1 MMFAMCQMYP
11 VARRRQLANRRRAE
25 ERAEERA
32 AREKEAREQA
42 TRDAKAAAPTIPFVV
57 LELTGRELH
66 ITTLSLLH
74 TVDELKQVVAV
85 ATGGQVE
92 QMQLVLKHKLLGDG
106 RMTLGDCGVVV
117 GSTVN
122 LAMKSVG
129 IEEAVPL
136 EGQP

>member
-32 AREKEAREQA
+32 
-42 TRDAKAAAPTIPFVV
+42 RDAKAAAPTIPFVV
-57 LELTGRELH
+57 LELTGKELH

-74 TVDELKQVVAV
+74 TVDELKQAVAV

-92 QMQLVLKHKLLGDG
+92 QMQLVLKQKLLDDG
-106 RMTLGDCGVVV
+106 RMTLGDSGVVV

>member
-1 MMFAMCQMYP
+1 
-11 VARRRQLANRRRAE
+11 
-25 ERAEERA
+25 
-32 AREKEAREQA
+32 
-42 TRDAKAAAPTIPFVV
+42 
-57 LELTGRELH
+57 
-66 ITTLSLLH
+66 
-74 TVDELKQVVAV
+74 
-85 ATGGQVE
+85 
-92 QMQLVLKHKLLGDG
+92 MQLVLKQKLLDDG

>member
-1 MMFAMCQMYP
+1 MFAMCKMYP
-11 VARRRQLANRRRAE
+11 VVRGRQLANRRRAE
-25 ERAEERA
+25 ERAKERA

-42 TRDAKAAAPTIPFVV
+42 TRDAKAAAPTIAFVV
-57 LELTGRELH
+57 LELTGKELH

-106 RMTLGDCGVVV
+106 RMTLGDCGVVA

>member
-1 MMFAMCQMYP
+1 MTFAMCKMYP
-11 VARRRQLANRRRAE
+11 VVRRRQLANRR
-25 ERAEERA
+25 RAEERA

-42 TRDAKAAAPTIPFVV
+42 TRDAKAAAPTIAFVV
-57 LELTGRELH
+57 LELTGKELH

-74 TVDELKQVVAV
+74 TVDELKQLVAV

-92 QMQLVLKHKLLGDG
+92 QIQLVLQQKLLDDG